1 MANIQISDLYPER
14 FLLSEQNDRAT
25 TLTILETEKLIG
37 GRRGM
42 SVETAFQV
50 GLGMVGS
57 GIGLVAMAGLGPVGL
72 FAGGFLYGG
81 GLVLSMSSGY
91 LIGGGGSLSLMR
103 LK

>member
-1 MANIQISDLYPER
+1 MANIQISDLYSER
-14 FLLSEQNDRAT
+14 FMLSEQNDRAA

-37 GRRGM
+37 GGM
-42 SVETAFQV
+42 SVESAFQV

-81 GLVLSMSSGY
+81 GLVLSMYSGY
-91 LIGGGGSLSLMR
+91 LMAL
-103 LK
+103 

>member
-14 FLLSEQNDRAT
+14 FLLSEQNDRAS

-37 GRRGM
+37 GRGM
-42 SVETAFQV
+42 SVDTAFQV

-57 GIGLVAMAGLGPVGL
+57 GIGVVAMGLGPVGW

-91 LIGGGGSLSLMR
+91 LIGGGRGTLP
-103 LK
+103 K